1 MSRIEQIAE
10 LIVNKLQ
17 PQIPVAN
24 QLWDSADIANYLRR
38 SQQVVVDRVVCKPDF
53 PKAIRLEPNSR
64 PLWEAKEVMAW
75 ALAHKEHAKGRR
87 RAA

>member
-38 SQQVVVDRVVCKPDF
+38 SQQVVVERVVICQ
-53 PKAIRLEPNSR
+53 
-64 PLWEAKEVMAW
+64 
-75 ALAHKEHAKGRR
+75 
-87 RAA
+87 

>member
-1 MSRIEQIAE
+1 MNRIEQIAE
-10 LIVNKLQ
+10 LIADKLQ

-75 ALAHKEHAKGRR
+75 ALAHKEHAKAEV

>member
-1 MSRIEQIAE
+1 MNRLEQLAGMIAD
-10 LIVNKLQ
+10 KLN
-17 PQIPVAN
+17 PRIPVNN
-24 QLWDSADIANYLRR
+24 QLWSSAIIAEYLCR
-38 SQQVVVDRVVCKPDF
+38 SQQVVVDRIVCKPDF
-53 PKAIRLEPNSR
+53 PAPIRLEENSR